1 MRRVTRSSNPQL
13 EPVDP
18 EIDRTYHQRAR
29 HQRQQIMAEDNVNDN
44 PRVDQPRIGNAV
56 NDQNDNVQHR
66 LQRRRAEYANEMPL
80 IESFTP
86 QIPQGYN
93 AIGRQEIKQPILS

>member
-1 MRRVTRSSNPQL
+1 MRKVTRSSNRQL

-29 HQRQQIMAEDNVNDN
+29 YQRQQNMAEGNVNDN
-44 PRVDQPRIGNAV
+44 PLYEQPRIDNAGNA
-56 NDQNDNVQHR
+56 QNNNNPQHR

-80 IESFTP
+80 GDRRSMQLT
-86 QIPQGYN
+86 
-93 AIGRQEIKQPILS
+93 LS